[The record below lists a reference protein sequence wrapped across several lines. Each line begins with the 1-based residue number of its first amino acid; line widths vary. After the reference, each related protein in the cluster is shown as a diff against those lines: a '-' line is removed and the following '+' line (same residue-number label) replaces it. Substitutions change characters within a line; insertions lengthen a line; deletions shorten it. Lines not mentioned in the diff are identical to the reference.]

1 MIDPEQKGKYLNLQ
15 SVEDILREKRERA
28 EERAEMQRRAKFHR
42 WMWGLALAAGA
53 GGMIHMVLNGLID
66 MKIGVWLLAVLC
78 AVCGRGTAL

>member
-42 WMWGLALAAGA
+42 WMWGLALAAVSF
-53 GGMIHMVLNGLID
+53 GMTHMVLNGLID

-78 AVCGRGTAL
+78 AVCGRGTGA